1 MNNKTLM
8 QKCRIFRSFL
18 IALVVKLL
26 YISPEILCRSF
37 AMYVYKSDYLK
48 L

>member
-8 QKCRIFRSFL
+8 QTCQ